1 MTVDKHN
8 VLEKKIKIKPKDLG
22 ANKVRANA
30 GVSSFYSSVNRG
42 VVCVREDQ
50 RSLGSTH

>member
-8 VLEKKIKIKPKDLG
+8 VPKKNKKIKPKDLG

-30 GVSSFYSSVNRG
+30 GVSSFYSTVNRG
-42 VVCVREDQ
+42 VVCVC
-50 RSLGSTH
+50 